1 MQKKD
6 DMQRKTEEKDRWVKV
21 EGRKWKRQKRK
32 GSGKTKLKKYILHLE
47 NRKQKKKKKEENDG
61 IEVALYICAGEISSR
76 DASEVS
82 QGSQSNSV
90 EQHDRSLHI

>member
-6 DMQRKTEEKDRWVKV
+6 DMQRKTEEKDRWMKV
-21 EGRKWKRQKRK
+21 EGRKRKWQKRI
-32 GSGKTKLKKYILHLE
+32 GSGKTKLKKYIFYLE
-47 NRKQKKKKKEENDG
+47 NRKQQKKKEENDG

-82 QGSQSNSV
+82 QGLQSNSV